1 MGEVASI
8 SFHAVLVL
16 GVVLAEGRLV
26 EVVKLL
32 TALLRLALHD
42 RNWYELG
49 ERVRRGIAPLNQSSS
64 DHGYLLIVYRCQ
76 LLS

>member
-8 SFHAVLVL
+8 SFDAVLVL
-16 GVVLAEGRLV
+16 GVVLAEGRL
-26 EVVKLL
+26 EQVVQLL

-49 ERVRRGIAPLNQSSS
+49 ERVRRGIAPLNQSCSN
-64 DHGYLLIVYRCQ
+64 HGYLLVVYRCQ
-76 LLS
+76 LWS